1 MNATSLN
8 LKTPRLQLRKVELSD
23 GPFFLRLLNEPSWLQ
38 GIGDRGIRSIADAE
52 TYIRNSIWT
61 QYEAHGFGM
70 YVLQRGSG
78 DECIGICGLVRRDF
92 LSAPDLGFALLPEW
106 VGQGYASEAAL
117 HVMSH
122 ARSQWH
128 IERLFAIVKR
138 ENKRSLGML
147 QRLGFTFERPCVTP
161 QGAEL
166 ELYAATLG

>member
-8 LKTPRLQLRKVELSD
+8 LITPRLQLRKVELSD

-52 TYIRNSIWT
+52 TYIRNNIWT
-61 QYEAHGFGM
+61 QYETHGFGM
-70 YVLQRGSG
+70 YGVQLNSAA
-78 DECIGICGLVRRDF
+78 ECIGICGLVRRDF
-92 LSAPDLGFALLPEW
+92 LPAPDLGFALLPEW
-106 VGQGYASEAAL
+106 VGRGYAAEAAR

-122 ARSQWH
+122 AHSQWH
-128 IERLFAIVKR
+128 IERLFAIV
-138 ENKRSLGML
+138 NQNNNRSLGTL

-161 QGAEL
+161 QGAQL